1 MRRKKGIFLVPLPGL
16 VQTIARTDTPLD
28 AAAAR
33 FNCSPKKNTAATNRS
48 PSNNCQKMTP
58 PHPAIP
64 PTFCGK
70 FCEQEKNILDH
81 FFGPSPFFP
90 KFRSRTDRLGP
101 ICTIYTIDTC
111 TIHVNPKCPPRL
123 PFISLARRHSQ
134 GQGSNKI
141 KKRTAITQR
150 RLF

>member
-58 PHPAIP
+58 PHPLYYLQHLAESSVSKKKISST
-64 PTFCGK
+64 TF
-70 FCEQEKNILDH
+70 LA
-81 FFGPSPFFP
+81 SPFFTE
-90 KFRSRTDRLGP
+90 FRSRTD
-101 ICTIYTIDTC
+101 
-111 TIHVNPKCPPRL
+111 IHGHGGWLQEGIRNWAGRGGGHR
-123 PFISLARRHSQ
+123 F
-134 GQGSNKI
+134 
-141 KKRTAITQR
+141 
-150 RLF
+150 